1 MGAVPPPSYKHQ
13 SLFLYPALGSWEN
26 SLGEPLRK
34 KKEERGG
41 ARLEEGVWG
50 GCGQCG
56 VAVASL
62 AKDLSWS

>member
-1 MGAVPPPSYKHQ
+1 MGAVPPPSYKHR

-41 ARLEEGVWG
+41 VRLEEGG
-50 GCGQCG
+50 GQCG